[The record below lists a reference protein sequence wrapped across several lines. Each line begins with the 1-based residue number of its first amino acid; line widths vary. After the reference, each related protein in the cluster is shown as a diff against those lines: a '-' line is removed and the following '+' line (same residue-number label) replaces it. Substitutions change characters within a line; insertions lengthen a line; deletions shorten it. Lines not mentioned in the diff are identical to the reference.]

1 MCLYTT
7 KGGGGKEGAVQAIR
21 AEGEDGGQAEN
32 GVRDTNTGDADT
44 HRCLKIESN
53 YRRGAKRKMR
63 RGGRNE
69 KGGSDECKCVV
80 EE

>member
-1 MCLYTT
+1 M
-7 KGGGGKEGAVQAIR
+7 EAIR
-21 AEGEDGGQAEN
+21 AEGEDGGEAEN
-32 GVRDTNTGDADT
+32 GVRDANTRDAHT
-44 HRCLKIESN
+44 YRCLKIESN

-69 KGGSDECKCVV
+69 KGGSDECKCVA